1 MMNIDEI
8 IARLHELE
16 EENSILKSLL
26 SKHGIAYEKVQP
38 ETVVLAQES
47 EKQNSAMHSLSLQ
60 EKIDLFRSIFKGRED
75 VFAKRWYSYTSKKS
89 GYQPVCEREWNREFC
104 DKRKHKCAECP
115 NRLFTPLTNEH
126 IYNHLAGKDDYGR
139 DVVGVYAIMDDN
151 TCNFLCTDFDDKS
164 CEHGYQNDVLAF
176 VCVCKHWG
184 IPCYIE
190 RSRSG
195 NGAHVWIF
203 FETPIAAAKARKL
216 GKAILSEAMNKN
228 ARISF
233 NSYDR
238 FFPNQDTLP
247 EGGFGNLV
255 ALPLQGKARRNGN
268 SIFVDEKFQ
277 PYTDQWEIL
286 LNVQKIDESRITY
299 IIQTHN
305 FSIGELT
312 KSSESKPWE
321 TPKPTTIEKADFPS
335 SITLIRANMLYIPME
350 RLSTKAIN
358 HFKRI
363 AAFYNPEFYAK
374 QGMRLSTYEIPRII
388 SCSEFMDDYLA
399 IPRGCEDDVIDVLKH
414 YNIEYV
420 IEDKTRQ
427 GRQINVIF
435 RGALR
440 EEQQKAMDCMLPH
453 CIGTLSAT
461 TAFGKTVF
469 AIAMIAKRQVNTLI
483 LVHRKSLLDQWKK
496 QLEDFLEINEVVIN
510 DGKKRKSRK
519 QQSPIGTLYSG
530 KDTIHGIIDIALMQ
544 SCFEGNEVN
553 SFVENYGMVIVD
565 ECHHVSSVSFEQVL
579 RRVKA
584 KYVYGLTAT
593 PIRKDGH
600 QPIIFM
606 QCGKIRFTAD
616 AQDQMNNQSFSRIL
630 IPRFT
635 TFRNISSDD
644 KTYTQIVE
652 TISKDEARNRL
663 IIDDVHKA
671 IVEGRT
677 PIVLTSLTSH
687 VRELAE
693 MILPYAKHVITLVGA
708 DSIKEKRIA
717 MERLRN
723 IPPTDSLAIVAT
735 GKYIGEGFDYP
746 RLDTLFLALPISWK
760 GNIAQYAGR
769 LHRNFE
775 GKKEVRIY
783 DYVDIR
789 VPLCDTMYRKRL
801 KGYASVGYG
810 TISTSGKTDLL
821 KKELIFDGNTYKVAF
836 HQDLIGIKQSLVISC
851 QRIKYKYP
859 PRLIS
864 QLRDLLHNGIEI
876 AVHIKEQGYNE
887 KDLADAGIDVI
898 YRNDLSIQCAIIDK
912 SILWYGNINLLGYNA
927 EDSNIMRLCDPS
939 IATELIDIIYE
950 DNSKQI
956 LYNSGKNLV

>member
-1 MMNIDEI
+1 MDTMGIDAI
-8 IARLHELE
+8 VARLHELE
-16 EENSILKSLL
+16 EENSRLKALL
-26 SKHGIAYEKVQP
+26 SKHGISYEERKQEP
-38 ETVVLAQES
+38 IPVVSKS
-47 EKQNSAMHSLSLQ
+47 ENEDSAMQRLSLQ
-60 EKIDLFRSIFKGRED
+60 EKVKLFRALFKGRED
-75 VFAKRWYSYTSKKS
+75 VFAKRWYSDVTKKS
-89 GYQPVCEREWNREFC
+89 GYQPVCEREWNSEFC
-104 DKRKHKCAECP
+104 DKRKYKCAECP
-115 NRLFTPLTNEH
+115 NRLFASLTDEH
-126 IYNHLAGKDDYGR
+126 IYNHLAGKDNFGR
-139 DVVGVYAIMDDN
+139 DVVGVYPIMSDN

-164 CEHGYQNDVLAF
+164 CEHGFQNDVLAF
-176 VCVCKHWG
+176 VSVCKEWE

-203 FETPIAAAKARKL
+203 FETPITATKARKL
-216 GKAILSEAMNKN
+216 GKTILSEAMNKD
-228 ARISF
+228 ARLSF

-247 EGGFGNLV
+247 EGGCGNLV

-321 TPKPTTIEKADFPS
+321 TPKPTTIEKADLPS
-335 SITLIRANMLYIPME
+335 SITLTRANMLYIPMKE
-350 RLSTKAIN
+350 LTAKAIN

-420 IEDKTRQ
+420 IEDKTSQ

-440 EEQQKAMDCMLPH
+440 EEQQKAMDYMLPH
-453 CIGTLSAT
+453 SIGTLSAT

-530 KDTIHGIIDIALMQ
+530 KDSIHGIIDIALMQ

-652 TISKDEARNRL
+652 TISKDEVRNSL

-671 IVEGRT
+671 IAEGRT
-677 PIVLTSLTSH
+677 PIVLTNLTSH
-687 VRELAE
+687 VRVLAD
-693 MILPYAKHVITLVGA
+693 MLLPCADNVITLVGA
-708 DSIKEKRIA
+708 DSTKEKRCA
-717 MERLRN
+717 MERLQN
-723 IPPTDSLAIVAT
+723 IPITESLVIVAT

-746 RLDTLFLALPISWK
+746 RLDTLFLVLPISWK

-769 LHRNFE
+769 LHRDCK
-775 GKKEVRIY
+775 GKSEVRIY
-783 DYVDIR
+783 DYVDVR
-789 VPLCDTMYRKRL
+789 VPLCDSMYRKRL
-801 KGYASVGYG
+801 KGYASVGYA
-810 TISTSGKTDLL
+810 TISTSNDTEISKH
-821 KKELIFDGNTYKVAF
+821 ELIFDGNTYKATF
-836 HQDLIGIKQSLVISC
+836 QQDLIGINQSLVISC

-876 AVHIKEQGYNE
+876 AIHIKELGYNE
-887 KDLADAGIDVI
+887 TDLSSAGIDFI
-898 YRNDLSIQCAIIDK
+898 HREELSIQCAIIDK
-912 SILWYGNINLLGYNA
+912 SIVWYGNVNFFGYNN
-927 EDSNIMRLCDPS
+927 EDNNVMRICDAS
-939 IATELIDIIYE
+939 IANELLNIIYE
-950 DNSKQI
+950 ENP
-956 LYNSGKNLV
+956 LNVAL

>member
-1 MMNIDEI
+1 MGTVDIDAI
-8 IARLHELE
+8 VARLHKLE
-16 EENSILKSLL
+16 EENSRLKTLL
-26 SKHGIAYEKVQP
+26 SKHGISYEESKQEP
-38 ETVVLAQES
+38 TPVVSKS
-47 EKQNSAMHSLSLQ
+47 ENKDSAMQRLSLQ
-60 EKIDLFRSIFKGRED
+60 EKVKLFRSIFKGSED
-75 VFAKRWYSYTSKKS
+75 VFAKRWYSDVTKKS
-89 GYQPVCEREWNREFC
+89 GYQPVCEREWNSEFC
-104 DKRKHKCAECP
+104 DKRKYKCTECP
-115 NRLFTPLTNEH
+115 NRLFASLTDEH
-126 IYNHLAGKDDYGR
+126 IYNHLAGKDNFGR
-139 DVVGVYAIMDDN
+139 DVVGVYPIMSDN

-164 CEHGYQNDVLAF
+164 CEHGFQNDVLAF
-176 VCVCKHWG
+176 VGICKEWE

-203 FETPIAAAKARKL
+203 FETPITATKARKL
-216 GKAILSEAMNKN
+216 GKTILSEAMNKDV
-228 ARISF
+228 RLSF

-255 ALPLQGKARRNGN
+255 ALPLQGKARRDGN
-268 SIFVDEKFQ
+268 SVFVNEEFQ
-277 PYTDQWEIL
+277 SYTDQWDFL
-286 LNVQKIDESRITY
+286 LKVQKIDETRITD
-299 IIQTHN
+299 IILKHN
-305 FSIGELT
+305 SSIGELT
-312 KSSESKPWE
+312 KSSESRPWE
-321 TPKPTTIEKADFPS
+321 TPKPTTIEKTDFPS
-335 SITLIRANMLYIPME
+335 NVTIIRANMLYIPLVG
-350 RLSTKAIN
+350 LSAKAIN

-374 QGMRLSTYEIPRII
+374 QGMRLSTYDIPRII
-388 SCSEFMDDYLA
+388 SCSELTDDYLA
-399 IPRGCEDDVIDVLKH
+399 IPRGCEDDVIDILKH
-414 YNIEYV
+414 YNVEYIV
-420 IEDKTRQ
+420 EDKSNHGQQLDVTFK
-427 GRQINVIF
+427 GI
-435 RGALR
+435 LR
-440 EEQQKAMDCMLPH
+440 EEQQTAMSCMLSH
-453 CIGTLSAT
+453 NIGTLSAT

-469 AIAMIAKRQVNTLI
+469 AIAMIAKRKVNTLI
-483 LVHRKSLLDQWKK
+483 LVHRKSLLDQWKTH
-496 QLEDFLEINEVVIN
+496 LENFLEINEVVVN
-510 DGKKRKSRK
+510 DGKKRKSKK

-530 KDTIHGIIDIALMQ
+530 KNSIHGIIDIALIQ
-544 SCFEGNEVN
+544 SCFDGNEV
-553 SFVENYGMVIVD
+553 SPFVENYGMVIVD

-579 RRVKA
+579 RKVKA

-616 AQDQMNNQSFSRIL
+616 AQSQMNNQSFSRIL

-652 TISKDEARNRL
+652 TISKDEVRNKL

-687 VRELAE
+687 VRVLAD
-693 MILPYAKHVITLVGA
+693 MLLPYSDNVITLVGA
-708 DSIKEKRIA
+708 DSAKEKRRA
-717 MERLRN
+717 MERLQN
-723 IPPTDSLAIVAT
+723 IPLTKSLVIVAT

-746 RLDTLFLALPISWK
+746 RLDTLFLVLPISWK

-769 LHRNFE
+769 LHRDCN
-775 GKKEVRIY
+775 GKSETRIY

-789 VPLCDTMYRKRL
+789 VPLCDSMYRKRL

-810 TISTSGKTDLL
+810 TISTSDKAEIS
-821 KKELIFDGNTYKVAF
+821 KHELIFDGNTYRTTF
-836 HQDLIGIKQSLVISC
+836 HQDLIAIKQSLVISC

-876 AVHIKEQGYNE
+876 TIHIKERGYNE
-887 KDLADAGIDVI
+887 EDLSNAGLDII
-898 YRNDLSIQCAIIDK
+898 HREDLSIQCAVIDK
-912 SILWYGNINLLGYNA
+912 SIVWYGNINFFGYNN
-927 EDSNIMRLCDPS
+927 EENNVMRICDIS
-939 IATELIDIIYE
+939 IASELLNVIYE
-950 DNSKQI
+950 DN
-956 LYNSGKNLV
+956 LL